1 MRRPTT
7 ILETPYRVREDGSL
21 SMRVE
26 QDGDTL
32 VVRALGEVDLATS
45 KTFEGE
51 LRRALGCDVAAVF
64 LDLGKLE
71 FIDSTGLRALLSVT
85 KQSRMNGNRLWI
97 LPPSAPVQR
106 VIEQSGLEALLTL
119 H

>member
-1 MRRPTT
+1 MT
-7 ILETPYRVREDGSL
+7 ILGTSYRVREDGSL
-21 SMRVE
+21 TIRVE
-26 QDGDTL
+26 RAGDTL
-32 VVRALGEVDLATS
+32 VVRALGEVDLATT

-64 LDLGKLE
+64 LDLGKLD
-71 FIDSTGLRALLSVT
+71 FIDSTGLRALLSVA
-85 KQSRMNGNRLWI
+85 KRSRTSKNRLWI

-106 VIEQSGLEALLTL
+106 VIEQSGLAAYLTL